1 MTMLSLTLTLPRRL
15 EWQQQVVSE
24 SRRFNVVDIGRRAGK
39 TTLGIDR
46 CATRETLQHPV
57 AWFSPTYKML
67 LEVWRQAANIFAP
80 ITMRR
85 SSQDHR
91 LEFVTGGLL
100 EFWSLDNPDSAR
112 GRKYRRVIVDEAA
125 MIPNLMDAWNYA
137 LRPTLTDYSGDAW
150 FLSTP
155 KGRNGFWQM
164 WQYGVDPTMTD
175 WACWQMSSYVNTKI
189 PVSELD
195 AMRDTMPERVYQQ
208 EILAQF
214 IEDAGGVFRRVTA
227 AATAKEQSAERHH
240 QYVMGVDFAKSNDFT
255 VLTVMDV
262 TTKSMVAV
270 DRFNQIDYHVQV
282 GRLRALYDR
291 YKPSAII
298 AERNS
303 IGEPLIETLQRQG
316 LPVKP
321 FTTTNATKSEIID
334 SLALAFER
342 DEIRVLNDPVLIGE
356 LQAYE
361 MERLPSGTY
370 RYSAPD
376 GMHDDCVMS
385 LALAWSG
392 VVNQPPTNIS
402 LGSFT
407 QTSKWRK

>member
-1 MTMLSLTLTLPRRL
+1 MLNLTLTLPRRL
-15 EWQQQVVSE
+15 DWQQRVVAE

-46 CATRETLQHPV
+46 CATRETLQYPV
-57 AWFSPTYKML
+57 GWFSPTYKML
-67 LEVWRQAANIFAP
+67 VEVWRQAVSIFAP
-80 ITMRR
+80 ITTRR
-85 SSQDHR
+85 STQDHR
-91 LEFVTGGLL
+91 LEFVTGGIL

-112 GRKYRRVIVDEAA
+112 GRKYRRAIIDEAA
-125 MIPNLMDAWNYA
+125 MIPNLLDAWNYV

-164 WQYGVDPTMTD
+164 YQYGLDPGQPE
-175 WACWQMSSYVNTKI
+175 WAAWQMSSYVNTKI

-214 IEDAGGVFRRVTA
+214 IEDAGGVFRQVAA
-227 AATAKEQSAERHH
+227 AATARETPPDPKR

-255 VLTVMDV
+255 VLTVLDV
-262 TTKSMVAV
+262 TSRSMVAM

-334 SLALAFER
+334 ALALAFER
-342 DEIRVLNDPVLIGE
+342 SEIRILNDPVLVGE

-361 MERLPSGTY
+361 MGRLPSGTY
-370 RYSAPD
+370 RYSAPE

-385 LALAWSG
+385 LALAWHG
-392 VVNQPPTNIS
+392 IANQPPTNITI
-402 LGSFT
+402 GSFT
-407 QTSKWRK
+407 QSSKWRK